1 VFCFELFLSGVDL
14 KLGGAMAS
22 SSDDKEKTPSEDVTK
37 DFRLKEEVESEDE
50 EEDQS
55 SRPNTMIASIGV
67 VTDHDKFKKSARI
80 RTGGGVPHHTLAPG
94 TSPSGNN
101 PFHTL
106 IHEHQFQRV
115 PRSRLPSGW
124 DIDHSNSAGKES
136 SKSEKGL
143 VNNSKSWDSLA
154 DRFMNCVE
162 HNSEIIR
169 NLSHKIDD
177 LKGLIEKL
185 IKDYPPPPPKE

>member
-1 VFCFELFLSGVDL
+1 
-14 KLGGAMAS
+14 MAS
-22 SSDDKEKTPSEDVTK
+22 SSDDKEKTPPEDGTK

-55 SRPNTMIASIGV
+55 SRPSTMIASIGV
-67 VTDHDKFKKSARI
+67 VTSHDKFKKSAHI
-80 RTGGGVPHHTLAPG
+80 RTRGGVPRHGLAPR

-136 SKSEKGL
+136 SKSEEGWG
-143 VNNSKSWDSLA
+143 NNSKSWDSLV
-154 DRFMNCVE
+154 DRFMNRVE
-162 HNSEIIR
+162 HNSEMIR

-177 LKGLIEKL
+177 LKDLIEKL
-185 IKDYPPPPPKE
+185 IKDYPTPPPKE

>member
-1 VFCFELFLSGVDL
+1 
-14 KLGGAMAS
+14 MAS
-22 SSDDKEKTPSEDVTK
+22 SSDDKEKTPPEDDTK
-37 DFRLKEEVESEDE
+37 YFRLKEEVESEDE

-55 SRPNTMIASIGV
+55 SRPNTMIASVGV

-80 RTGGGVPHHTLAPG
+80 RTRGGVPRHTLAPW

-106 IHEHQFQRV
+106 IHEHQFQRM

-136 SKSEKGL
+136 SKNEEGWG
-143 VNNSKSWDSLA
+143 NNSKS
-154 DRFMNCVE
+154 
-162 HNSEIIR
+162 
-169 NLSHKIDD
+169 
-177 LKGLIEKL
+177 
-185 IKDYPPPPPKE
+185 